1 MKTYSVRATIVWAAL
16 ALGTASALDAV
27 AADAPGAAVARFEK
41 FSYQGRAQENV
52 RPRDGEFV
60 NPILSGYYPDPS
72 ITRVDD
78 DYYLVNS
85 SFTNFPG
92 LPVFRSKDLVNWTQI
107 GNALDRPGQVDFTG
121 VRASQGIYAPDISY
135 HNGLFHIITTCS
147 SCPGG
152 TGNFVITAK
161 DPAGPWSQ
169 PVTIQGLQGIDPSLV
184 WEGDK
189 VYVVY
194 NNAPEGKPRY
204 DGHRA
209 IWIAELDPRTLQ
221 FAGKPKVLVDGGVAP
236 EKRPIWIE
244 GPHIFRKDGYYYL
257 TCAEGGT
264 ADNHSEVVF
273 RSDAIT
279 GPYVPAPVNPILTQ
293 RDLDP
298 KRPHPVTTAG
308 HADFVQTQ
316 NGDWWAVFLAT
327 RPYPGNFYN
336 IGRETFLLPVSWK
349 DGWPMIL
356 EQGKAVPQ
364 ALVKPALPAQ
374 APVPVRTSGDFAYVD
389 EFNGPLSPAWI
400 GIRIPGAPLHTVER
414 GKLVLHSGGPLG
426 DLRGVPGFIGRR
438 QQHHVAT
445 VSTVVDFVPQRD
457 GDRAGLVAMQNDDNH
472 VFLGLARVDGKK
484 VVALYKT
491 EGGRETLVASRPAA
505 SARIELVMDMDGG
518 QASYRYRDAGVT
530 TTLAGN
536 LDIRFLSTQKA
547 GGFVGVVVGPY
558 VQSAPEGG
566 TGSSTGNRR

>member
-1 MKTYSVRATIVWAAL
+1 MKRYSVLAMVLWGVMTAA
-16 ALGTASALDAV
+16 
-27 AADAPGAAVARFEK
+27 AADATVARFER
-41 FSYQGRAQENV
+41 FSYQGHAQENV

-72 ITRVDD
+72 ITRVGD

-92 LPVFRSKDLVNWTQI
+92 LPVFRSRDLVNWTQI
-107 GNALDRPGQVDFTG
+107 GNTLDRPGQVDFTG

-135 HNGLFHIITTCS
+135 HDGTFYIVTTCS

-184 WEGDK
+184 RDGDK

-204 DGHRA
+204 EGHRA

-221 FAGKPKVLVDGGVAP
+221 FAGKPRVLVDGGVVP
-236 EKRPIWIE
+236 DKRPIWIE
-244 GPHIFRKDGYYYL
+244 GPHIFKKDGYYYL
-257 TCAEGGT
+257 ICAEGGT
-264 ADNHSEVVF
+264 ADNHSEVAF
-273 RSDAIT
+273 RSKSIT
-279 GPYVPAPVNPILTQ
+279 GPYVPGPVNPILTQ

-298 KRPHPVTTAG
+298 KRPNPVTTAG

-316 NGDWWAVFLAT
+316 NGQWWAVFLAT

-336 IGRETFLLPVSWK
+336 IGRETFLLPVDWK
-349 DGWPMIL
+349 DGWPLML
-356 EQGKAVPQ
+356 EQGRTVPY
-364 ALVKPALPAQ
+364 AIAKPALPPQ
-374 APVPVRTSGDFAYVD
+374 PPAPVPTGGDFAYVD
-389 EFNGPLSPAWI
+389 EFDGPLSTAWI
-400 GIRIPGAPLHTVER
+400 GIRIPRAPLYTVKR
-414 GKLVLHSGGPLG
+414 GDLVLRAGAPLG
-426 DLRGVPGFIGRR
+426 DLRGVPAFVGRR

-445 VSTVVDFVPQRD
+445 VSTVVDVVPQRD

-472 VFLGLARVDGKK
+472 VFLGVTRSGGKN

-491 EGGRETLVASRPAA
+491 EGGRETLLASRPTAA
-505 SARIELVMDMDGG
+505 KRVELVMDMNGG
-518 QASYRYRDAGVT
+518 QATYRYRDGDAT
-530 TTLAGN
+530 TTLAGAV
-536 LDIRFLSTQKA
+536 DIRFLSTQKA
-547 GGFVGVVVGPY
+547 GGFVGVVIGPY
-558 VQSAPEGG
+558 AAA
-566 TGSSTGNRR
+566 GSD

>member
-1 MKTYSVRATIVWAAL
+1 MTIFSVRATILSGAL
-16 ALGTASALDAV
+16 ALGMVSSMA
-27 AADAPGAAVARFEK
+27 AADAANDAGATVARFER

-72 ITRVDD
+72 ITRVGD

-92 LPVFRSKDLVNWTQI
+92 LPVFHSRDLVSWKQV

-135 HNGLFHIITTCS
+135 HDGMFYIVTTCS

-161 DPAGPWSQ
+161 NPAGPWSQ
-169 PVTIQGLQGIDPSLV
+169 PVTIRGLQGIDPSLV
-184 WEGDK
+184 WEDDK
-189 VYVVY
+189 LFVVY
-194 NNAPEGKPRY
+194 NNAPEGQPRY
-204 DGHRA
+204 EGHRA

-221 FAGKPKVLVDGGVAP
+221 FAGKPKVLVDGGVVP

-244 GPHIFRKDGYYYL
+244 GPHIFRKDGHYYL

-273 RSDAIT
+273 RADAIT
-279 GPYVPAPVNPILTQ
+279 GPYVPGPVNPILTQ

-298 KRPHPVTTAG
+298 KRPNPVTTAG

-316 NGDWWAVFLAT
+316 NGQWWAVFLAT

-336 IGRETFLLPVSWK
+336 IGRETFLLPVDWK
-349 DGWPMIL
+349 DGWPLIL
-356 EQGKAVPQ
+356 EQGRTVPYAVR
-364 ALVKPALPAQ
+364 KPALPPQ
-374 APVPVRTSGDFAYVD
+374 APAALPTSGNFAYVD
-389 EFNGPLSPAWI
+389 EFDGPLSPAWV
-400 GIRIPGAPLHTVER
+400 GIRIPRAPLYTVER
-414 GKLVLHSGGPLG
+414 GVLALRSGAPLG
-426 DLRGVPGFIGRR
+426 DLRGVPAFVGRR

-445 VSTVVDFVPQRD
+445 VSTVVDFVPRHD

-472 VFLGLARVDGKK
+472 VFLGLAHSGGKN

-491 EGGRETLVASRPAA
+491 EGGKETLVASRPVA
-505 SARIELVMDMDGG
+505 SARVELVMDVNGG
-518 QASYRYRDAGVT
+518 EASYRYRDGNAT
-530 TTLAGN
+530 TTLADK

-547 GGFVGVVVGPY
+547 GGFVGVVIGPY
-558 VQSAPEGG
+558 AVGQ
-566 TGSSTGNRR
+566 RD

>member
-1 MKTYSVRATIVWAAL
+1 MTIYSLRAVILWAL
-16 ALGTASALDAV
+16 ALGMASSMA
-27 AADAPGAAVARFEK
+27 AADAADAAGATVARFER

-72 ITRVDD
+72 ITRVGD

-92 LPVFRSKDLVNWTQI
+92 LPVFRSRDLVNWTQV

-135 HNGLFHIITTCS
+135 HDGLFYIVTTCS

-152 TGNFVITAK
+152 TGNFVITATN
-161 DPAGPWSQ
+161 PAGPWSQ
-169 PVTIQGLQGIDPSLV
+169 PVTIRGLQGIDPSLV

-189 VYVVY
+189 LHVVY
-194 NNAPEGKPRY
+194 NNAPEGQPRY

-221 FAGKPKVLVDGGVAP
+221 FAGKPKVLVDGGVVP

-244 GPHIFRKDGYYYL
+244 GPHIFKKDGHYYL
-257 TCAEGGT
+257 ICAEGGT
-264 ADNHSEVVF
+264 ADNHSEVVL

-279 GPYVPAPVNPILTQ
+279 GPYVPGPVNPILTQ

-298 KRPHPVTTAG
+298 KRPNPVTTAG

-316 NGDWWAVFLAT
+316 NGQWWAVFLAT
-327 RPYPGNFYN
+327 RPYPGNFYS
-336 IGRETFLLPVSWK
+336 IGRETFLLPVGWK
-349 DGWPMIL
+349 DGWPLML
-356 EQGKAVPQ
+356 EQGRTVPYAVT
-364 ALVKPALPAQ
+364 KPALPPQ
-374 APVPVRTSGDFAYVD
+374 PRAPVPTSGNFAYVD
-389 EFNGPLSPAWI
+389 EFDGPLSSAWI
-400 GIRIPGAPLHTVER
+400 GIRIPPAPLYTVER
-414 GKLVLHSGGPLG
+414 GALALRAGAPLG
-426 DLRGVPGFIGRR
+426 DLRGVPAFVGRR

-445 VSTVVDFVPQRD
+445 VSTVVDFVPRRD

-472 VFLGLARVDGKK
+472 VFLGLARSAGKN

-491 EGGRETLVASRPAA
+491 EGGKETLVASRPVA
-505 SARIELVMDMDGG
+505 SARVELVMDVNGG
-518 QASYRYRDAGVT
+518 QATYRYRDGDVT
-530 TTLAGN
+530 TTLA
-536 LDIRFLSTQKA
+536 DKVDVRFLSTQKA
-547 GGFVGVVVGPY
+547 GGFVGVVIGPY
-558 VQSAPEGG
+558 AVGQ
-566 TGSSTGNRR
+566 RD

>member
-1 MKTYSVRATIVWAAL
+1 MKKYSARAMFLLGAL
-16 ALGTASALDAV
+16 ALGAASSMTPAV
-27 AADAPGAAVARFEK
+27 AADAPVARFER

-52 RPRDGEFV
+52 QPRAGEFV

-72 ITRVDD
+72 ITRVGD

-92 LPVFRSKDLVNWTQI
+92 LPVFRSKDLVNWTQV
-107 GNALDRPGQVDFTG
+107 GNALDRSGQVDFTG

-135 HNGLFHIITTCS
+135 HDGTFYIVTTCS
-147 SCPGG
+147 SCRGG

-169 PVTIQGLQGIDPSLV
+169 PVTIRGLQGIDPSLV
-184 WEGDK
+184 WDDGK
-189 VYVVY
+189 LYVVY
-194 NNAPEGKPRY
+194 NNAPEGQPRY

-221 FAGKPKVLVDGGVAP
+221 FAGKPKVLVDGGVVP
-236 EKRPIWIE
+236 DKRPIWIE
-244 GPHIFRKDGYYYL
+244 GPHIFKKDGHYYL
-257 TCAEGGT
+257 ICAEGGT
-264 ADNHSEVVF
+264 ADNHSEVVL
-273 RSDAIT
+273 RSDAVT
-279 GPYVPAPVNPILTQ
+279 GPYAPGPVNPILTQ

-316 NGDWWAVFLAT
+316 NGQWWAVFLAT
-327 RPYPGNFYN
+327 RPYPGNFFN
-336 IGRETFLLPVSWK
+336 IGRETFMLPVDWK
-349 DGWPMIL
+349 DGWPLIL
-356 EQGKAVPQ
+356 EQGKTVPYAV
-364 ALVKPALPAQ
+364 AKPALPAQ
-374 APVPVRTSGDFAYVD
+374 PPAPVPTSGNFAYVD
-389 EFNGPLSPAWI
+389 EFDGPLSSAWI
-400 GIRIPGAPLHTVER
+400 GIRIPRAPLYTVER
-414 GKLVLHSGGPLG
+414 GALALRAGAPLG
-426 DLRGVPGFIGRR
+426 DLRAVPAFVGRR

-445 VSTVVDFVPQRD
+445 VSTVVDFVPQHD

-472 VFLGLARVDGKK
+472 VFLGLTRSAGKN

-491 EGGRETLVASRPAA
+491 EGGKETLVASRPVA
-505 SARIELVMDMDGG
+505 SKRVELVMDMNGG
-518 QASYRYRDAGVT
+518 EASYRYRDGDTT
-530 TTLAGN
+530 TTLADK

-558 VQSAPEGG
+558 AAANG
-566 TGSSTGNRR
+566 RRD

>member
-1 MKTYSVRATIVWAAL
+1 MNLYSMRAVIMAGVL
-16 ALGTASALDAV
+16 ALGASATST
-27 AADAPGAAVARFEK
+27 AAAGTAGDTGATVARFER
-41 FSYQGRAQENV
+41 FSYQGRPQENV
-52 RPRDGEFV
+52 RPRNGEFV

-72 ITRVDD
+72 ITRVGD

-92 LPVFRSKDLVNWTQI
+92 LPVFHSRDLVNWAQI

-135 HNGLFHIITTCS
+135 HDGTFYIVTTCS

-152 TGNFVITAK
+152 TGNFVITAT

-169 PVTIQGLQGIDPSLV
+169 PVTIRGLQGIDPSLV
-184 WEGDK
+184 WDGDK

-194 NNAPEGKPRY
+194 NNAPEGQPRY
-204 DGHRA
+204 EGHRA

-221 FAGKPKVLVDGGVAP
+221 FAGTPRVLVDGGVVPAN
-236 EKRPIWIE
+236 RPIWIE
-244 GPHIFRKDGYYYL
+244 GPHIFKKDGYYYL

-273 RSDAIT
+273 RANAIT
-279 GPYVPAPVNPILTQ
+279 GPYRPGPVNPILTQ

-298 KRPHPVTTAG
+298 KRANPVTTAG

-316 NGDWWAVFLAT
+316 NGQWWAVFLAT

-336 IGRETFLLPVSWK
+336 IGRETFLLPVDWK
-349 DGWPMIL
+349 AGWPLIL
-356 EQGKAVPQ
+356 EQGRTVPF
-364 ALVKPALPAQ
+364 VVRKPALPPQAP
-374 APVPVRTSGDFAYVD
+374 APVPTSGSFAYVD
-389 EFNGPLSPAWI
+389 EFDAPLSAAWI
-400 GIRIPGAPLHTVER
+400 GIRIPQAPLYTVER
-414 GKLVLHSGGPLG
+414 GELVLRAGGPLG
-426 DLRGVPGFIGRR
+426 DLRSVPAFVGRR

-445 VSTVVDFVPQRD
+445 ASTVVNFASKRD

-472 VFLGLARVDGKK
+472 MFLGLARVDGKD

-505 SARIELVMDMDGG
+505 SRRVELVMDMNGG
-518 QASYRYRDAGVT
+518 QASYRYRDADVT
-530 TTLAGN
+530 TTLADHV
-536 LDIRFLSTQKA
+536 DIRFLSTQKA
-547 GGFVGVVVGPY
+547 GGFVGVVIGPY
-558 VQSAPEGG
+558 AVSGRDVAGAG
-566 TGSSTGNRR
+566 RHRD

>member
-1 MKTYSVRATIVWAAL
+1 MKKYSVQAMVLWGAL
-16 ALGTASALDAV
+16 ALGLASSMAV
-27 AADAPGAAVARFEK
+27 ADAAEDAGATVARFER
-41 FSYQGRAQENV
+41 FAYQGRAQENV

-72 ITRVDD
+72 ITRVGD

-92 LPVFRSKDLVNWTQI
+92 LPVFRSRDLVNWTQV

-135 HNGLFHIITTCS
+135 HDGLYYIVTTCS

-152 TGNFVITAK
+152 TGNFVITASN
-161 DPAGPWSQ
+161 PAGPWSQ
-169 PVTIQGLQGIDPSLV
+169 PVTIRGLQGIDPSLV
-184 WEGDK
+184 WDGDK
-189 VYVVY
+189 LHVVY
-194 NNAPEGKPRY
+194 NNAPEGQPRY

-236 EKRPIWIE
+236 GKRPIWIE

-257 TCAEGGT
+257 ICAEGGT

-273 RSDAIT
+273 RADAIT
-279 GPYVPAPVNPILTQ
+279 GPYAPGPVNPILTQ

-298 KRPHPVTTAG
+298 QRPHPVTTAG

-316 NGDWWAVFLAT
+316 NGQWWAVFLAT
-327 RPYPGNFYN
+327 RPYPGNLYN
-336 IGRETFLLPVSWK
+336 IGRETFLLPVDWK
-349 DGWPMIL
+349 DGWPLIL
-356 EQGKAVPQ
+356 EQGRTVPYAVAKPRLPQ
-364 ALVKPALPAQ
+364 PPQPPAPA
-374 APVPVRTSGDFAYVD
+374 PTSGDFAYVD
-389 EFNGPLSPAWI
+389 EFDGPLSPAWI
-400 GIRIPGAPLHTVER
+400 GIRIPHAPLYTVER
-414 GKLVLHSGGPLG
+414 GALALRAGAPLG
-426 DLRGVPGFIGRR
+426 DLRGVPAFVGRR

-445 VSTVVDFVPQRD
+445 VSTVVDFAPRHD
-457 GDRAGLVAMQNDDNH
+457 GDRAGLVAMQNDANH
-472 VFLGLARVDGKK
+472 VFLGLARRDGKN

-491 EGGRETLVASRPAA
+491 EGGKETLVASRPAA
-505 SARIELVMDMDGG
+505 STRIELVMDMDGG
-518 QASYRYRDAGVT
+518 QAGFRYRDGDVT
-530 TTLAGN
+530 TTLDGN

-547 GGFVGVVVGPY
+547 GGFVGVVAGPY
-558 VQSAPEGG
+558 VASG
-566 TGSSTGNRR
+566 RD

>member
-1 MKTYSVRATIVWAAL
+1 MKKYSVQAMVLWGAL
-16 ALGTASALDAV
+16 ALGLASSMAV
-27 AADAPGAAVARFEK
+27 ADAAEDAGATVARFER
-41 FSYQGRAQENV
+41 FAYQGRAQENV

-72 ITRVDD
+72 ITRVGD

-92 LPVFRSKDLVNWTQI
+92 LPVFRSRDLVNWTQV

-135 HNGLFHIITTCS
+135 HDGLYYIVTTCS

-152 TGNFVITAK
+152 TGNFVITASN
-161 DPAGPWSQ
+161 PAGPWSQ
-169 PVTIQGLQGIDPSLV
+169 PVTIRGLQGIDPSLV
-184 WEGDK
+184 WDGDK
-189 VYVVY
+189 LHVVY
-194 NNAPEGKPRY
+194 NNAPEGQPRY

-264 ADNHSEVVF
+264 ADNHAEVVF
-273 RSDAIT
+273 RADAIT
-279 GPYVPAPVNPILTQ
+279 GPYAPGPVNPILTQ

-316 NGDWWAVFLAT
+316 NGQWWAVFLAT
-327 RPYPGNFYN
+327 RPYPGNLYN
-336 IGRETFLLPVSWK
+336 IGRETFLLPVDWK
-349 DGWPMIL
+349 DGWPLIL
-356 EQGKAVPQ
+356 EQGRTVPYAVAKPRLPQ
-364 ALVKPALPAQ
+364 PQPPAPA
-374 APVPVRTSGDFAYVD
+374 PTSGDFAYVD
-389 EFNGPLSPAWI
+389 EFDNPLSPAWI
-400 GIRIPGAPLHTVER
+400 GIRIPRAPLYTVER
-414 GKLVLHSGGPLG
+414 GALALRAGAPLG
-426 DLRGVPGFIGRR
+426 DLRGVPAFVGRR

-445 VSTVVDFVPQRD
+445 VSTVVDFAPRHD
-457 GDRAGLVAMQNDDNH
+457 GDRAGLVAMQNDANH
-472 VFLGLARVDGKK
+472 VFLGLARRDGKN

-491 EGGRETLVASRPAA
+491 EGGKETLVASRPAA
-505 SARIELVMDMDGG
+505 STRIELVMDMDGG
-518 QASYRYRDAGVT
+518 QAGFRYRDGDVT
-530 TTLAGN
+530 TTLDGN

-558 VQSAPEGG
+558 VAAG
-566 TGSSTGNRR
+566 RD

>member
-1 MKTYSVRATIVWAAL
+1 MKTNSMRAVMLWGAL
-16 ALGTASALDAV
+16 ALGAASSMAAAA
-27 AADAPGAAVARFEK
+27 AADTPGATVARFER

-52 RPRDGEFV
+52 RPREGEFV

-72 ITRVDD
+72 ITRVGD

-92 LPVFRSKDLVNWTQI
+92 LPVFRSKDLVNWTQV

-135 HNGLFHIITTCS
+135 HDGTFYIITTCS

-161 DPAGPWSQ
+161 NPAGPWSQ
-169 PVTIQGLQGIDPSLV
+169 PVTVRGLQGIDPSLV
-184 WEGDK
+184 WDDGK
-189 VYVVY
+189 LYVVY
-194 NNAPEGKPRY
+194 NNAPEGTPRY

-209 IWIAELDPRTLQ
+209 IWMAELDPRTLQ

-236 EKRPIWIE
+236 DKRPIWIE
-244 GPHIFRKDGYYYL
+244 GPHIFKKDGYYYL
-257 TCAEGGT
+257 ICAEGGT
-264 ADNHSEVVF
+264 ADDHSEVVF
-273 RSDAIT
+273 RAKDIT
-279 GPYVPAPVNPILTQ
+279 GPYVPGPVNPILTQ

-316 NGDWWAVFLAT
+316 NGQWWAVFLAT

-336 IGRETFLLPVSWK
+336 IGRETFMLPVDWK
-349 DGWPMIL
+349 DGWPLML
-356 EQGKAVPQ
+356 EQGRTVPYAV
-364 ALVKPALPAQ
+364 AKPALPAQ
-374 APVPVRTSGDFAYVD
+374 PPAPVPTSGNFAYVD
-389 EFNGPLSPAWI
+389 EFDGPLSSAWI
-400 GIRIPGAPLHTVER
+400 GIRIPRAPLYTVER
-414 GKLVLHSGGPLG
+414 GALALHAGAPLG
-426 DLRGVPGFIGRR
+426 DLRNVPAFVGRR

-445 VSTVVDFVPQRD
+445 VSTVVDFVPQHD
-457 GDRAGLVAMQNDDNH
+457 GDRAGLVAMQDDGNH
-472 VFLGLARVDGKK
+472 VFLGLTRSAGKN

-491 EGGRETLVASRPAA
+491 EGGKETLVASRPVA
-505 SARIELVMDMDGG
+505 STRVELVMDMNGG
-518 QASYRYRDAGVT
+518 EASYRYRDGDAT
-530 TTLAGN
+530 STLADK

-547 GGFVGVVVGPY
+547 GGFVGVVIGPY
-558 VQSAPEGG
+558 AAANG
-566 TGSSTGNRR
+566 RRD